1 MTPTYH
7 SIAYA
12 GFEVANP
19 VALDAIL
26 ALLGRTGLPEGAVA
40 LDIGA
45 GAGGVSVALARE
57 FGLRVQAIERY
68 PDMAEMIRDR
78 AEAAGVADRVAVV
91 AEGSATVLDRLAPA
105 DLIVALGSTEPA
117 GPGIRSATDIFARLS
132 DRLASSGWLLW
143 GDLTWKGEPPEPLR
157 QVIGA
162 TGDYATHEGWLA
174 AAEAAGLEVVSAE
187 IAPRRRLGRLL
198 RRRRHA
204 GPRLARRQSRGPGRA
219 VDPPARRPL
228 QDHLRLRQALA
239 QLWSLPVSK
248 ALRPPP
254 TLSCASFLSSFRA

>member
-19 VALDAIL
+19 VTLDAIL
-26 ALLGRTGLPEGAVA
+26 GLVARTGLPEGAVA

-45 GAGGVSVALARE
+45 GAGGVSVALAQE

-91 AEGSATVLDRLAPA
+91 AEGSATALDRLAPA

-117 GPGIRSATDIFARLS
+117 GPDIRSPTDIFARMS

-143 GDLTWKGEPPEPLR
+143 GDLTWKGEPPDPLR

-187 IAPRRRLGRLL
+187 IAPDADWDAFFGGADTRVRDWLVANPDDPAAPSIRRRADLSRATFDFGR
-198 RRRRHA
+198 
-204 GPRLARRQSRGPGRA
+204 P
-219 VDPPARRPL
+219 
-228 QDHLRLRQALA
+228 
-239 QLWSLPVSK
+239 W
-248 ALRPPP
+248 
-254 TLSCASFLSSFRA
+254 LSFGLYLFRKP

>member
-19 VALDAIL
+19 VTLEAIL
-26 ALLGRTGLPEGAVA
+26 ELVARTGLAEGAVA

-45 GAGGVSVALARE
+45 GAGGVSVAVARE

-68 PDMAEMIRDR
+68 SDMAAMIRAR
-78 AEAAGVADRVAVV
+78 AEAAGVADRVTVI
-91 AEGSATVLDRLAPA
+91 AEGSATALDRLAPA

-117 GPGIRSATDIFARLS
+117 GPGIRSATEIFARLA
-132 DRLASSGWLLW
+132 DRLASPGWLLW

-174 AAEAAGLEVVSAE
+174 AADAAGLATLAAE
-187 IAPRRRLGRLL
+187 IAPDADWDAFFGGADVRVRDWLKAHPDDPAATSIRQRADLTKATFDFGRE
-198 RRRRHA
+198 
-204 GPRLARRQSRGPGRA
+204 
-219 VDPPARRPL
+219 
-228 QDHLRLRQALA
+228 
-239 QLWSLPVSK
+239 W
-248 ALRPPP
+248 
-254 TLSCASFLSSFRA
+254 LSFGLYLFRKP

>member
-19 VALDAIL
+19 VTLDAIL
-26 ALLGRTGLPEGAVA
+26 GLVARTGLPEGAVA

-45 GAGGVSVALARE
+45 GAGGVSVALAHE

-91 AEGSATVLDRLAPA
+91 AEGSATALDRLAPA
-105 DLIVALGSTEPA
+105 DLIVALGSTEPV
-117 GPGIRSATDIFARLS
+117 GPGIRSPTDIFARLS

-143 GDLTWKGEPPEPLR
+143 GDLTWKGEPPGPLR

-174 AAEAAGLEVVSAE
+174 AAEAAGLEVVSAG
-187 IAPRRRLGRLL
+187 IAPDADWDAFFGGADTRVRDWLVANPGDPAAPSIRRRADLSRTTFGFGR
-198 RRRRHA
+198 
-204 GPRLARRQSRGPGRA
+204 P
-219 VDPPARRPL
+219 
-228 QDHLRLRQALA
+228 
-239 QLWSLPVSK
+239 W
-248 ALRPPP
+248 
-254 TLSCASFLSSFRA
+254 LSFGLYLFRKP

>member
-19 VALDAIL
+19 VTLDAIL
-26 ALLGRTGLPEGAVA
+26 GLVARTGLPEGAVA

-45 GAGGVSVALARE
+45 GAGGVSVALARD

-68 PDMAEMIRDR
+68 PDMAEMIRVR

-91 AEGSATVLDRLAPA
+91 AEGSATALDRLAPA

-174 AAEAAGLEVVSAE
+174 AAEAAGLEVVSAG
-187 IAPRRRLGRLL
+187 IAPDDDWDAFFGGADARVRDWLVANPGDPAAPSIRRRADLSRATFDFGR
-198 RRRRHA
+198 
-204 GPRLARRQSRGPGRA
+204 P
-219 VDPPARRPL
+219 
-228 QDHLRLRQALA
+228 
-239 QLWSLPVSK
+239 W
-248 ALRPPP
+248 
-254 TLSCASFLSSFRA
+254 LSFGLYLFRKP

>member
-19 VALDAIL
+19 VTLDAIL
-26 ALLGRTGLPEGAVA
+26 GLVARTGLSEGAVA

-45 GAGGVSVALARE
+45 GAGGVSVALARD

-68 PDMAEMIRDR
+68 PDMAEMIRVR

-91 AEGSATVLDRLAPA
+91 AEGSATALGRLAPA

-174 AAEAAGLEVVSAE
+174 AAEAAGLEVVSAG
-187 IAPRRRLGRLL
+187 IAPDADWDAFFGGADTRVRDWLVANPEDLAGPSIRRRADLSRTTFGFGR
-198 RRRRHA
+198 
-204 GPRLARRQSRGPGRA
+204 P
-219 VDPPARRPL
+219 
-228 QDHLRLRQALA
+228 
-239 QLWSLPVSK
+239 W
-248 ALRPPP
+248 
-254 TLSCASFLSSFRA
+254 LSFGLYLFRKP

>member
-19 VALDAIL
+19 VTLDAVL
-26 ALLGRTGLPEGAVA
+26 ALVARTGLPDAATA

-45 GAGGVSVALARE
+45 GAGGISVALARD

-68 PDMAEMIRDR
+68 PDMARMIRDR
-78 AEAAGVADRVAVV
+78 AEAAGFTDKVTVI
-91 AEGSATVLDRLAPA
+91 AEGSATALDRLAPA

-117 GPGIRSATDIFARLS
+117 GPGIRSAKEIFARLAE
-132 DRLASSGWLLW
+132 RLTSPGWLLW

-174 AAEAAGLEVVSAE
+174 AAEAAGLEIVSAE
-187 IAPRRRLGRLL
+187 IAPDADWDAFFGGADTRVRDWLAANPDDLAAPSISKRADLSKATFDFGRPWLSFGLYLL
-198 RRRRHA
+198 RKR
-204 GPRLARRQSRGPGRA
+204 
-219 VDPPARRPL
+219 
-228 QDHLRLRQALA
+228 
-239 QLWSLPVSK
+239 
-248 ALRPPP
+248 
-254 TLSCASFLSSFRA
+254 

>member
-19 VALDAIL
+19 VTLDAVL
-26 ALLGRTGLPEGAVA
+26 ALVARTGLTEGATA

-68 PDMAEMIRDR
+68 PDMADMIRDR
-78 AEAAGVADRVAVV
+78 AANAGVAGKVMVV
-91 AEGSATVLDRLAPA
+91 AEGSATALDRLAPA

-117 GPGIRSATDIFARLS
+117 GPGVRSAVDIFAALAG
-132 DRLASSGWLLW
+132 RLASPGWLLW

-162 TGDYATHEGWLA
+162 AGDYATHDGWLA
-174 AAEAAGLEVVSAE
+174 AAEAAGLETVSAE
-187 IAPRRRLGRLL
+187 IAPDADWDAFFGG
-198 RRRRHA
+198 A
-204 GPRLARRQSRGPGRA
+204 DARVRDWLDANPDDPAAPSIRQRA
-219 VDPPARRPL
+219 DL
-228 QDHLRLRQALA
+228 
-239 QLWSLPVSK
+239 SK
-248 ALRPPP
+248 ATFDFGRPW
-254 TLSCASFLSSFRA
+254 LSFGLYLFRKR

>member
-1 MTPTYH
+1 MPPTYH

-19 VALDAIL
+19 VTLDAIS
-26 ALLGRTGLPEGAVA
+26 ALVARTALPAGATA

-45 GAGGVSVALARE
+45 GAGGVSVALARD
-57 FGLRVQAIERY
+57 FGLNVQAIERY

-78 AEAAGVADRVAVV
+78 AQASGVSDRVAVV
-91 AEGSATVLDRLAPA
+91 AEGSATALDRLAPA

-117 GPGIRSATDIFARLS
+117 GPGIRSAAAIFMVLA
-132 DRLASSGWLLW
+132 DRLASPGWLLW
-143 GDLTWKGEPPEPLR
+143 GDLTWKGEPPAPLR

-187 IAPRRRLGRLL
+187 IAPDADWDAFFGG
-198 RRRRHA
+198 A
-204 GPRLARRQSRGPGRA
+204 DARVRDWLDANPDHPSAPSIRQRA
-219 VDPPARRPL
+219 DL
-228 QDHLRLRQALA
+228 
-239 QLWSLPVSK
+239 SK
-248 ALRPPP
+248 ATFDFGRPY
-254 TLSCASFLSSFRA
+254 LSFGLYLFRKT